1 MSRAAFLD
9 RDGVIN
15 RKPPEG
21 DYVTRWEEFQFLP
34 GVVEAIVLLNRADFR
49 VIVVTNQ
56 RSVAKGLMTAGDL
69 DSIHQRM
76 CDTLAMNGATIDS
89 VYYCPHE
96 LQPPCNCRKPQPGM
110 LLSAAAAHG
119 IDLTTSWMIG
129 DSEVDVEAG
138 RNAGCKTALLSSN
151 GEASGSNADV
161 IAPSLVNAVRII
173 LQRDKSH
180 SDSVPRAPEHRDV

>member
-34 GVVEAIVLLNRADFR
+34 GVVEAIVLLNQADFR

-56 RSVAKGLMTAGDL
+56 RSVAKGLMTASDL
-69 DSIHQRM
+69 DSIHQQM

-89 VYYCPHE
+89 VFYCPHE
-96 LQPPCNCRKPQPGM
+96 LQPPCNCRKPRPGM

-119 IDLTTSWMIG
+119 IDLAASWMIG
-129 DSEVDVEAG
+129 DSDIDVEAG
-138 RNAGCKTALLSSN
+138 RNAGCKTARVLINDEVL
-151 GEASGSNADV
+151 GSNADV
-161 IAPSLVNAVRII
+161 IAPSLVDAVRKI
-173 LQRDKSH
+173 LGRDKSH
-180 SDSVPRAPEHRDV
+180 SDPPPWELPGVQ